1 MHVCGFMYDL
11 CIHVYICVLVFCV
24 YVWLTP
30 VGVYNLIAGSCSG
43 LVIWS
48 AASRCDA
55 VWNHLRWSDQS
66 IEWPLSTHTFAQH

>member
-1 MHVCGFMYDL
+1 MCGFMYDT
-11 CIHVYICVLVFCV
+11 CMHVYKYVCLCFA

-30 VGVYNLIAGSCSG
+30 VGVYNLTAGSCSG

-55 VWNHLRWSDQS
+55 VWNHTL
-66 IEWPLSTHTFAQH
+66 A